1 MNTNTKSK
9 TTFKTDGDLAIHVT
23 DMLKAENF
31 YSNVLG
37 FNLINKDQYQ
47 LVYDTGT
54 CCLYINKDEKVTS
67 FIPALEV
74 QNYEEAKA
82 HLIKNGCKIIKE
94 FKGHN
99 ALYFTDPF
107 GLTIDII
114 EKK

>member
-1 MNTNTKSK
+1 MNARTSK
-9 TTFKTDGDLAIHVT
+9 ISFRTDGNFAIHVT
-23 DMLKAENF
+23 DLQKAENF
-31 YSNVLG
+31 YTNVLG
-37 FNLINKDQYQ
+37 FNLISKSEGQ

-54 CCLYINKDEKVTS
+54 ICLYINKDEKIIP

-74 QNYEEAKA
+74 RDYKQAKA
-82 HLIKNGCKIIKE
+82 HLIENGCVVIKE
-94 FKGHN
+94 FEEHQ